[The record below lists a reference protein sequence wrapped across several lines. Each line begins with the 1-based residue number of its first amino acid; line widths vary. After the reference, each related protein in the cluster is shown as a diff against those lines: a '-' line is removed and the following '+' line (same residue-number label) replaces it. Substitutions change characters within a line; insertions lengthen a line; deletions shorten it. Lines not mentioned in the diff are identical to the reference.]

1 MTGLTIL
8 LSGDALDIAALNAS
22 LGDDTRAG
30 ARASFTGMVRASDN
44 LTALELL
51 HHPSMTEG
59 ALQRIGQHAQQKFG
73 CLSVLIAHRFGK
85 MKPGEPI
92 VHVAANAA
100 HRRAALDSVSYAI
113 DVLKTRAPFWKR
125 EWQDEDYRWI
135 EPTAQDHEMATHWLE
150 TDR

>member
-22 LGDDTRAG
+22 LGDDPRAG
-30 ARASFTGMVRASDN
+30 ARASFTGMVRAGDD

-51 HHPSMTEG
+51 HHPSMTER
-59 ALQRIGQHAQQKFG
+59 ALHRIGQHARQTFG
-73 CLSVLIAHRFGK
+73 CLDVLIAHRFGK
-85 MKPGEPI
+85 MEPGEPI
-92 VHVAANAA
+92 VHVAASAP

-125 EWQDEDYRWI
+125 EWRGENYRWI
-135 EPTAQDHEMATHWLE
+135 EPTARDHEAAAQWLE
-150 TDR
+150 TNG